1 MGLELTQ
8 DSTYVGDD
16 YWHWSAWIEG
26 PDDELDRVKKV
37 VYTLHHTFANPIR
50 TVTNRETK
58 FRLET
63 EGWGVFR
70 LYASVVYDDKTDKLL
85 HLDLEFE
92 YPAEARRPTAAPAE
106 APSKEAE
113 TEAARVKWADA
124 VFEGS
129 GMKAVAFAGALR
141 AASEVGGIEKWV
153 NVAGTSAGSI
163 VATLLAS
170 GYPPGD
176 IEEILLTADYGR
188 FARTGAFSGVLTL
201 LTARG
206 LSRRTRVR
214 DWLSD
219 LLRNSPLG
227 DPDPPFAAFAHAGR
241 SGDLSPTLKFTLRI
255 IASDISSSRMLVL
268 PDDIDMYEDLSGR
281 RLSRED
287 FSVLDAVKMSISAP
301 FLYTPSTVY
310 RGGRPHYIVDGSLLS
325 TFPVSMFDDP
335 VPLRPTWGFRLHNVG
350 GEDELRYRR
359 ISGPFAML
367 KLGQAVIASVMDAWD
382 KQRVSADTVARTVII
397 PTSGFTGPGFDASR
411 QQVKELCEAG
421 YEAGCEFFLP
431 VRQYINSFGA
441 TLSEAP
447 ALVPS
452 LDDEAAS
459 RNDLELT

>member
-26 PDDELDRVKKV
+26 PDEELDRVKQV
-37 VYTLHHTFANPIR
+37 VYTLHHTFPSPIR
-50 TVTNRETK
+50 TVTDRQSK

-70 LYASVVYDDKTDKLL
+70 LYATVVHDDKTEELL

-92 YPAEARRPTAAPAE
+92 YPAEARRPTAAKAE

-113 TEAARVKWADA
+113 SQPAEVKWADA

-129 GMKAVAFAGALR
+129 GMKAIAFAGALG

-163 VATLLAS
+163 VATLLAA
-170 GYPPGD
+170 GYQPGD
-176 IEEILLTADYGR
+176 IKEILLGADYGR
-188 FARTGAFSGVLTL
+188 FAQVGALGGALNL
-201 LTARG
+201 LTDRG

-219 LLRNSPLG
+219 LLRNSPLA
-227 DPDPPFAAFAHAGR
+227 DPDPPFAAFAHTGHSA
-241 SGDLSPTLKFTLRI
+241 DLSPTLKFTLRI

-268 PDDIDMYEDLSGR
+268 PDDIDGYEDSSGR
-281 RLSRED
+281 RISRED
-287 FSVLDAVKMSISAP
+287 FSVLDAVKMSVSAP
-301 FLYTPSTVY
+301 FLYTPSVIY
-310 RGGRPHYIVDGSLLS
+310 RAGRPHYIVDGSLLS

-359 ISGPFAML
+359 IGGPFAML

-411 QQVKELCEAG
+411 QQVEELFEVG
-421 YEAGCEFFLP
+421 YKAGCEFFLP
-431 VRQYINSFGA
+431 VRRYVNSFGA
-441 TLSEAP
+441 TLAEPP

-452 LDDEAAS
+452 LDHEAVGDDDRVA
-459 RNDLELT
+459 